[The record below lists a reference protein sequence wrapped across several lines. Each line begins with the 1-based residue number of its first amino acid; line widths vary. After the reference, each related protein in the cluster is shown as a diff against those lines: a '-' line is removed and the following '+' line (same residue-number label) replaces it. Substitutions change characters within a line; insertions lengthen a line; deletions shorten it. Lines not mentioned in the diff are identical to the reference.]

1 MQGNESGTNWAEERG
16 ACLTWQSAVTPTHTS
31 QTDPDRRQA
40 LEGQEQHVF
49 LDIVLD
55 HIFVQLP
62 IEHIFRC
69 QGVCTMWR
77 NTARS
82 TALLWTN
89 TFLPRN
95 LRPKLT
101 GEAFQA
107 MARYGQGYLQEAD
120 LRGCAKVNCTAL
132 WASGASLVKGMDTLH
147 LNTEEQA
154 RTLPMAL
161 EMCWGFPNLRV
172 LDLRWCPSVDDTL
185 IAILCRSQCVY
196 SLEDLNLRG
205 CLVSDEGVMCATRC
219 CAELKHLDI
228 GAWPLSRL
236 RGVRSVTD
244 MSMFFMA
251 QCAALR
257 GDAFKLESIC
267 LAGRRGI
274 TDEGVDALIEFIPR
288 LAKIDVRHCPSI
300 AQGHVRGAAEVGGME
315 GWQVSRIWREGRNQN
330 RVELVSDTACEGA
343 VTPDDYGE
351 EYGVADGWNELQTA
365 TGLWQLLQSIAA
377 VRAAAELQARA
388 TAEAQAADMLVEAAE
403 VQARA
408 SEIHAQA
415 IDMQAQAAEIL
426 SRVAEVQMQ
435 VSAMQV
441 QAEEQ
446 GHVAARAQAAEMQAQ
461 VAQMQVHAAQMQVHA
476 AQMQIRATEMQGQ
489 AAEMQASAL
498 SIRSQA
504 ANLSLRQGDRK
515 SVV

>member
-1 MQGNESGTNWAEERG
+1 
-16 ACLTWQSAVTPTHTS
+16 
-31 QTDPDRRQA
+31 
-40 LEGQEQHVF
+40 
-49 LDIVLD
+49 
-55 HIFVQLP
+55 
-62 IEHIFRC
+62 
-69 QGVCTMWR
+69 MWR

-185 IAILCRSQCVY
+185 VTPPDSSSLALKHLILFFLSLDNAALADTRRAQIAILCRSQCVY

-236 RGVRSVTD
+236 RGVRSVRRARFLAPLPQPPALKQLTRARGGAQVTD

-257 GDAFKLESIC
+257 GD
-267 LAGRRGI
+267 
-274 TDEGVDALIEFIPR
+274 
-288 LAKIDVRHCPSI
+288 
-300 AQGHVRGAAEVGGME
+300 
-315 GWQVSRIWREGRNQN
+315 
-330 RVELVSDTACEGA
+330 
-343 VTPDDYGE
+343 
-351 EYGVADGWNELQTA
+351 
-365 TGLWQLLQSIAA
+365 
-377 VRAAAELQARA
+377 
-388 TAEAQAADMLVEAAE
+388 
-403 VQARA
+403 
-408 SEIHAQA
+408 
-415 IDMQAQAAEIL
+415 
-426 SRVAEVQMQ
+426 
-435 VSAMQV
+435 
-441 QAEEQ
+441 
-446 GHVAARAQAAEMQAQ
+446 
-461 VAQMQVHAAQMQVHA
+461 
-476 AQMQIRATEMQGQ
+476 
-489 AAEMQASAL
+489 
-498 SIRSQA
+498 
-504 ANLSLRQGDRK
+504 
-515 SVV
+515 